1 MNIYV
6 IYLKF
11 LSIMVSRN
19 YTPFP
24 DMRDPTTGE
33 WLPASY
39 SSEKAAQQAAKD
51 EAVTKAQA
59 RNMSAMLISLFK

>member
-1 MNIYV
+1 
-6 IYLKF
+6 
-11 LSIMVSRN
+11 MVLRKQD
-19 YTPFP
+19 PFP

-39 SSEKAAQQAAKD
+39 SSQKAFAQAEQD
-51 EAVTKAQA
+51 EAKTKAQA